1 MEKEK
6 RKSGKLRVAFSPA
19 NFENEATID
28 LKANNSWCLGHA
40 LLLALSVETHR

>member
-6 RKSGKLRVAFSPA
+6 KSGKLRVAFSPA